1 MSVAIDK
8 EKLLSVL
15 PLTITSIVCF
25 VIILLVHNVTKEK
38 ISKNKERSAL
48 AFIAEVIPVEYN
60 NDLFTD
66 NIELDVPTYIN
77 DTNKITVYRARNEKQ
92 PVAISIMPVITRG
105 YNGTLSLLIGISYD
119 GVLTGIKILQ
129 HDETEGFGDQAHQDN
144 SNWLLGFNGYS
155 LETPEEQWA
164 VKKDGGEFDQ
174 LSGATITSRG
184 IINVIYK
191 VLKYYSENRDKFYL

>member
-1 MSVAIDK
+1 MSVANDK

-15 PLTITSIVCF
+15 PITITSIVCF
-25 VIILLVHNVTKEK
+25 VIILLVHNITKEK
-38 ISKNKERSAL
+38 ISKNKEQSAL
-48 AFIAEVIPVEYN
+48 AYIAEVIPVKYN